1 MHDGRYGGMNGS
13 GNGCIF
19 REDDGKN
26 EDPGNLRKDIR
37 GEVEHAREWVTPT
50 GNQQPWA
57 QG

>member
-50 GNQQPWA
+50 GNQQP
-57 QG
+57 